1 MCIHSIRLK
10 NFKSYDDAFFSFPEP
25 EDGKNIVLIG
35 AQNGH
40 GKTTLLEA
48 IYLCLYDKDAV
59 KHLQRAGLNSSENNY
74 ADFLKSALHHKAKL
88 QYGQYSMSLEIEI
101 RQNYQGKQYGFK
113 IRRNWSFDY
122 DKKLRTADNESLC
135 ELLVD
140 GVGKHIGGE
149 KIGQYLNAYALPI
162 DYAPFFFFD
171 GEKIVQT
178 AQQSGTGLWLNSALK
193 GLLGVTLLVSLQE
206 SLKKYKNACI
216 SENTS
221 LKMRQDLDRAENALK
236 TAEDT
241 LSVMNEELSAVK
253 EKWGHWAAE
262 RDRLMLQLGG
272 GSDIRTSQDLLDR
285 RAALEKEMA
294 EFDKKVKD
302 AVKAMPLAFL
312 PREQLKTLQVVLEL
326 ENNRLNHEAAKNQT
340 KDKVNDFWETFV
352 ESDKVKQAIGPLAK
366 TIFSE
371 PLLKEAVE
379 DCWEKLFYP
388 LPKNCANT
396 IRHNYLSVNAHAE
409 IQNEIGRLGGM
420 PQTQIGNLL
429 EEIEK
434 KEDERKKVQAELELL
449 KGTNN
454 DELVE
459 QLKTANQEADKAQ
472 GQTGHLNSNVANQE
486 KIRQRLENEVK
497 ALQDKIS
504 ESDPRLLKSKRAGE
518 VEKVINR
525 LTEELMKQKVK
536 EVGDAATRINREI
549 AHDDRIDRIR
559 IETNGRMGLFGKD
572 GYESRVDLSAGQMQ
586 ILIMSLVSAMAEV
599 TRYRAPFIIDT
610 PLARLDEGHREGLFK
625 HWSGLE
631 QQVILLS
638 QDTEITPEV
647 YNRLEPYISRTYLV
661 KAESLDSAGA
671 RSTVSADVYFE

>member
-1 MCIHSIRLK
+1 
-10 NFKSYDDAFFSFPEP
+10 
-25 EDGKNIVLIG
+25 
-35 AQNGH
+35 
-40 GKTTLLEA
+40 
-48 IYLCLYDKDAV
+48 
-59 KHLQRAGLNSSENNY
+59 
-74 ADFLKSALHHKAKL
+74 
-88 QYGQYSMSLEIEI
+88 
-101 RQNYQGKQYGFK
+101 
-113 IRRNWSFDY
+113 
-122 DKKLRTADNESLC
+122 
-135 ELLVD
+135 
-140 GVGKHIGGE
+140 
-149 KIGQYLNAYALPI
+149 
-162 DYAPFFFFD
+162 
-171 GEKIVQT
+171 
-178 AQQSGTGLWLNSALK
+178 
-193 GLLGVTLLVSLQE
+193 
-206 SLKKYKNACI
+206 
-216 SENTS
+216 
-221 LKMRQDLDRAENALK
+221 
-236 TAEDT
+236 
-241 LSVMNEELSAVK
+241 
-253 EKWGHWAAE
+253 
-262 RDRLMLQLGG
+262 
-272 GSDIRTSQDLLDR
+272 
-285 RAALEKEMA
+285 
-294 EFDKKVKD
+294 
-302 AVKAMPLAFL
+302 
-312 PREQLKTLQVVLEL
+312 
-326 ENNRLNHEAAKNQT
+326 
-340 KDKVNDFWETFV
+340 
-352 ESDKVKQAIGPLAK
+352 
-366 TIFSE
+366 
-371 PLLKEAVE
+371 
-379 DCWEKLFYP
+379 
-388 LPKNCANT
+388 
-396 IRHNYLSVNAHAE
+396 
-409 IQNEIGRLGGM
+409 
-420 PQTQIGNLL
+420 
-429 EEIEK
+429 
-434 KEDERKKVQAELELL
+434 LL